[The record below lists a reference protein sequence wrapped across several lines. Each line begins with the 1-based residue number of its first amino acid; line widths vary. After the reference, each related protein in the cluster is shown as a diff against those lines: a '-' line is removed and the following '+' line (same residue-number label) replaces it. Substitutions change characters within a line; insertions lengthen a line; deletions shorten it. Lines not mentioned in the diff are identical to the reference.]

1 MEKLFIFIILA
12 IIQGITEPI
21 PVSSSGHL
29 VIAKSLFGL
38 QTTDA
43 TLEILLHAGSLI
55 AIIVYYYKDIKDLV
69 VLGLG
74 YFIKPTKQKQPYFL
88 YGLKL
93 IVATIPAGI
102 IGLLFKDTLEASL
115 NSPKFAGGFLLYTAL
130 ILFIA
135 SRIKPKKSSKEFGFK
150 NALLT
155 GLAQAVALLPGVS
168 RSGSTNAAS
177 LIQGY
182 DVDTS
187 MRFAFLMFI
196 PIALVVILGGI
207 PDMIA
212 NPEFGSLFVPY
223 MIAMVVSGIVTY
235 YAIKVFRVILIKRKL
250 HYFAYYCVFIGLF
263 TILFIG

>member
-1 MEKLFIFIILA
+1 MDKLYIFIILA

-29 VIAKSLFGL
+29 VIAKHLFGL
-38 QTTDA
+38 QTSDA

-55 AIIVYYYKDIKDLV
+55 AIIVYYYKDIKDLF

-74 YFIKPTKQKQPYFL
+74 YFIKPTKQKQPHFL

-93 IVATIPAGI
+93 VVATIPAGI

-115 NSPKFAGGFLLYTAL
+115 NSPKFAGAFLLYTAL

-135 SRIKPKKSSKEFGFK
+135 SRIKPTKTSKEFGFK
-150 NALLT
+150 NAFLT

-182 DVDTS
+182 DTDTS

-196 PIALVVILGGI
+196 PIALVVIVGGI
-207 PDMIA
+207 PDMLS

-223 MIAMVVSGIVTY
+223 MIAAIISGVVTY
-235 YAIKVFRVILIKRKL
+235 FAIRLFRIVLIKRKL
-250 HYFAYYCVFIGLF
+250 HYFAYYCVFIGIVTL
-263 TILFIG
+263 LFIG

>member
-1 MEKLFIFIILA
+1 MENLFVFIVLA

-29 VIAKSLFGL
+29 VIAKHLFGL

-43 TLEILLHAGSLI
+43 TLEILLHAGSLV
-55 AIIVYYYKDIKDLV
+55 AIIIYYFKDIKDLFI
-69 VLGLG
+69 LGLG

-93 IVATIPAGI
+93 IVATIPAAV

-115 NSPKFAGGFLLYTAL
+115 NSPKFAGAFLLYTAL
-130 ILFIA
+130 ILYIA
-135 SRIKPKKSSKEFGFK
+135 SRIRPKKTSKEFGFK
-150 NALLT
+150 NAFLT

-182 DVDTS
+182 DTDTS

-207 PDMIA
+207 PDMLA
-212 NPEFGSLFVPY
+212 NPDFGSLFIPY
-223 MIAMVVSGIVTY
+223 MIAMVISGVVTY
-235 YAIKVFRVILIKRKL
+235 YAIKLFKIVLLKRKL
-250 HYFAYYCVFIGLF
+250 HYFAYYCVCIGIF
-263 TILFIG
+263 TLLFIG

>member
-1 MEKLFIFIILA
+1 MEKLFVFIILA

-38 QTTDA
+38 QTPDA
-43 TLEILLHAGSLI
+43 TLEILLHAGSLV

-102 IGLLFKDTLEASL
+102 IGLLFKDYLEASL

-130 ILFIA
+130 LLFIA
-135 SRIKPKKSSKEFGFK
+135 SRIKPNPTNKTIGFK

-182 DVDTS
+182 DTDTS

-207 PDMIA
+207 PDMLA
-212 NPEFGSLFVPY
+212 NPEFGSLFIPY
-223 MIAMVVSGIVTY
+223 MIAMLVSGIVTY
-235 YAIKVFRVILIKRKL
+235 YAIKVFRIVLIKRKL
-250 HYFAYYCVFIGLF
+250 HYFAYYCIFLGLF

>member
-1 MEKLFIFIILA
+1 MEKLFVFIILA

-38 QTTDA
+38 QTNDA
-43 TLEILLHAGSLI
+43 TLEILLHAGSLV
-55 AIIVYYYKDIKDLV
+55 AIIVYYYKDIKDLF

-102 IGLLFKDTLEASL
+102 IGLLFKDFLEASL
-115 NSPKFAGGFLLYTAL
+115 NSPKIAGGFLLYTAL

-135 SRIKPKKSSKEFGFK
+135 SSIQPKKSSKEFGFK
-150 NALLT
+150 NAFLT

-182 DVDTS
+182 DADNS

-196 PIALVVILGGI
+196 PIAIVVILGGI
-207 PDMIA
+207 PDMLA

-223 MIAMVVSGIVTY
+223 MIATIISGFVTF
-235 YAIKVFRVILIKRKL
+235 YAIKVFRIVLMKRKL
-250 HYFAYYCVFIGLF
+250 HYFAYYCVFVGIF
-263 TILFIG
+263 TLLFIG

>member
-1 MEKLFIFIILA
+1 MEKLFVFIILA

-38 QTTDA
+38 QTSDA
-43 TLEILLHAGSLI
+43 TLEILLHAGSLV
-55 AIIVYYYKDIKDLV
+55 AIIVYYYKDIKDLF

-93 IVATIPAGI
+93 VVATIPAGI
-102 IGLLFKDTLEASL
+102 IGLLFKDFFEASL
-115 NSPKFAGGFLLYTAL
+115 NSPKIAGGFLLYTAL
-130 ILFIA
+130 ILFVA
-135 SRIKPKKSSKEFGFK
+135 SSIQPKKSSKEFGFK

-182 DVDTS
+182 DADTS

-196 PIALVVILGGI
+196 PIAIVVILGGI
-207 PDMIA
+207 PDMLA

-223 MIAMVVSGIVTY
+223 MVATIISGVVTF
-235 YAIKVFRVILIKRKL
+235 YAIKVFRIVLMKRKL
-250 HYFAYYCVFIGLF
+250 HYFAYYCVFVGIF
-263 TILFIG
+263 TLLFIG